1 MTDPAVADANKKR
14 TQEQPITQAK
24 PGFRDW
30 APNWL
35 KQMPQLR
42 PPEAREDFQLVDKAQ
57 LEQLYDSTDIPDAV
71 KNRIYEDMAHMDY
84 ELLRLFR
91 ERDHKAK
98 YHQNRYRLFQI
109 GYMILAALATLFG
122 SLLALSLNTS
132 TLLVAIFSFG
142 ETLVALGTAF
152 LATLSGREPSLP
164 TWLENRR
171 RAEALRREYFRFLAN
186 LPPYSEVKQSYERKM
201 LLSRRAA
208 DLNRGESLKEN

>member
-1 MTDPAVADANKKR
+1 MTDPAVAEANKKV
-14 TQEQPITQAK
+14 TQEQPVTQAK
-24 PGFRDW
+24 PNFRDW

-42 PPEAREDFQLVDKAQ
+42 PPEARDDFQLVDK
-57 LEQLYDSTDIPDAV
+57 EQLKALYENTDVSDEI
-71 KNRIYEDMAHMDY
+71 KNQIYEDMTHMDY

-91 ERDHKAK
+91 ERDHQAK
-98 YHQNRYRLFQI
+98 YYQNRYRLFQI
-109 GYMILAALATLFG
+109 GYMTLAALATLFG
-122 SLLALSLNTS
+122 SFLALSLNTS
-132 TLLVAIFSFG
+132 TTLVAIFSFG

-164 TWLENRR
+164 LWLENRR

-186 LPPYSEVKQSYERKM
+186 LPPYSEFGQSYDRKM